1 MLLLLIA
8 VLSALFI
15 FYHIYW
21 KRRNL
26 PPGPI
31 PLPFIGNLHTLY
43 FYEPGYEAF
52 RLWKE
57 KYGRCFTFW
66 LADRP
71 AIVVADY
78 ELMKQTLVKD
88 GAAYSGRQSTPLD
101 KIVRGG
107 DYGIIGTSGELWQ
120 QQRRFALHV
129 FRDFGMGKDIM
140 QERVLEEV
148 NDFLEKC
155 QKSLGQPLD
164 LRDHIDS
171 AVGSI
176 INGLLFGFRFDESN
190 MGQFYR
196 VKAVLVRM
204 MEMSARPL
212 FVVYMLFP
220 WLDVLPFFKAYS
232 KDVQNQSGELFGM
245 FDEQI
250 EIHKAEIDFDSEK
263 STDYV
268 EAYLKE
274 QKRLEKEPENGGFT
288 QAQLRNACLDMWIA
302 GMETTSNTLYWGVL
316 YVLLHDEVQTS
327 IHEEMDTVIGS
338 DRLITNAD
346 RSKLHYM
353 NATIDEVQRLANLL
367 PMNVLHETTCDVEIE
382 GYHIPSGTLFLPQI
396 SSVLY
401 DEKVFPHP
409 YDFDPRRHLTEN
421 GTFVRSDEMVPFS
434 MGKRQC
440 LGEGLARMELFLF
453 LANFFNKFEV
463 STHGNERPSTV
474 KKFGGTV
481 RAQDFCVVLKER
493 Q

>member
-1 MLLLLIA
+1 QSGISASSQLFTSTFSMLLLLIA

-190 MGQFYR
+190 MSQFYR

-232 KDVQNQSGELFGM
+232 K
-245 FDEQI
+245 
-250 EIHKAEIDFDSEK
+250 
-263 STDYV
+263 

-316 YVLLHDEVQTS
+316 YVLLHDEVQSS
-327 IHEEMDTVIGS
+327 IHREMDTVIGS

-346 RSKLHYM
+346 RCKLHYM
-353 NATIDEVQRLANLL
+353 NAVIDEVQRLANLL

-382 GYHIPSGTLFLPQI
+382 GYHIPSGTIFLPQI

-409 YDFDPRRHLTEN
+409 YDFDPTRHLAEN
-421 GTFVRSDEMVPFS
+421 GTFVRNDEMVPFS

-463 STHGNERPSTV
+463 STHGNQRPSTV

-481 RAQDFCVVLKER
+481 RAQDFCVVL
-493 Q
+493 